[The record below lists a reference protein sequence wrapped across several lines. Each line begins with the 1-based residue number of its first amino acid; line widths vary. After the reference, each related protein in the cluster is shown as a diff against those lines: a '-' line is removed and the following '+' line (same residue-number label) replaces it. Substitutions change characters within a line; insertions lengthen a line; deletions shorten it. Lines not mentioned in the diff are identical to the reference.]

1 MTSKIKKLVV
11 MIALLVTI
19 SALMVACG
27 GAAETPAGEVEAPAE
42 ETGDMEAPAEEEAEA
57 PAEEMEVE
65 APAEDD
71 AFTIGISNPFI
82 SSEYRTQM
90 IAELIETNQE
100 YMDQGITTELVI
112 ESADTDV
119 AGQIQQLQNLMAKN
133 VDAILVNPGDVNG
146 LNATLEEAV
155 SLGIIV
161 ISVDQEL
168 NVPGV
173 YNVGIDQKEWAM
185 TSAEWLAEKL
195 GGEGDI
201 VQIEGFPGHPANV
214 ARMEGVAEVFA
225 GYPGINVLATDTGK
239 WDEATGQ
246 QVMSNFLSAYP
257 NLTGYWTQDG
267 MAIGALQAVLAANP
281 AEWPVGVG
289 EGRCQFLNLWG
300 EALAINP
307 DFDSIAVANHPGV
320 SPTGLRIAVNM
331 LLGKQVD
338 ETKLGGANGL
348 SFVLPV
354 AAVIT
359 SDNLDEGLAMCEG
372 KPDAFLL
379 DDIMTDEEVQKYFV
393 HEAGAMETFT
403 IGISN
408 PFISSEYRT
417 QMIAEL
423 IETNQEYMDQGITTE
438 LVIES
443 ADTDVA
449 GQIQQLQN
457 LMAKNVDAILV
468 NPGDVNGLNATL
480 EEAVSLGIIVISVD
494 QELNVPGVYNVGIDQ
509 KEWAMTSAEWLA
521 EKLGGEGDI
530 VQIEGFPGHPAN
542 VARMEGV
549 AEVFAGYPGI
559 NVLATDTGKWDEA
572 TGQQVMSNFL
582 SAYPNLTGYWTQD
595 GMAIGAL
602 QAVLA
607 ANPAE
612 WPVGVGEG
620 RCQFLNLWGEALA
633 INPDFDS
640 IAVANHPGVSPTGL
654 RIAVNMLL
662 GKQVDE
668 TKLGGANGLSFVLP
682 VAAVITSDN
691 LDEGLAMCEGKP
703 DAFLLD
709 DIMTDQA
716 VLDEYFK

>member
-1 MTSKIKKLVV
+1 MSKKLFTILSA
-11 MIALLVTI
+11 MLILTMLLG
-19 SALMVACG
+19 ACG
-27 GAAETPAGEVEAPAE
+27 GPTATEEPVAPPQQTEAPVA
-42 ETGDMEAPAEEEAEA
+42 TVAPAPEAQK
-57 PAEEMEVE
+57 
-65 APAEDD
+65 
-71 AFTIGISNPFI
+71 FTIGISNPFI

-90 IAELIETNQE
+90 IDELIAVNKE
-100 YMDQGITTELVI
+100 YMDAGITNELVI

-155 SLGIIV
+155 AKGIIV

-173 YNVGIDQKEWAM
+173 YNVGIDQKAWAM
-185 TSAEWLAEKL
+185 TSAKWLADKL
-195 GGEGDI
+195 GGQGDI
-201 VQIEGFPGHPANV
+201 VEIEGFPGHPANV
-214 ARMEGVAEVFA
+214 ARMDGVAEVFA
-225 GYPGINVLATDTGK
+225 KYPGINVLATDTGK

-267 MAIGALQAVLAANP
+267 MAIGALQAVMAANP
-281 AEWPVGVG
+281 AVWPQGVG
-289 EGRCQFLNLWG
+289 EGRCQYLKLWE
-300 EALAINP
+300 EALTMNP

-331 LLGKQVD
+331 LQGKKVD
-338 ETKLGGANGL
+338 ESKLGGANGL
-348 SFVLPV
+348 SFVLPL

-359 SDNLDEGLAMCEG
+359 KENLADGLAMCDG
-372 KPDAFLL
+372 KPDAYLL
-379 DDIMTDEEVQKYFV
+379 DKILTEDEVQQYFV
-393 HEAGAMETFT
+393 QEAANKTFT

-417 QMIAEL
+417 QMIDEL
-423 IETNQEYMDQGITTE
+423 IAVNKEYMDAGVGNE

-457 LMAKNVDAILV
+457 LMAKNVNAILV

-480 EEAVSLGIIVISVD
+480 LEALNKGIIVISVD

-509 KEWAMTSAEWLA
+509 KAWAETSAKWLA
-521 EKLGGEGDI
+521 DKMGGKGNI
-530 VQIEGFPGHPAN
+530 VEIEGFPGHPAN
-542 VARMEGV
+542 VARMDGV
-549 AEVFAGYPGI
+549 AEVLAGYPDI
-559 NVLATDTGKWDEA
+559 KVLASDTGKWDEA

-582 SAYPNLTGYWTQD
+582 AAYPNLDGYWTQD

-602 QAVLA
+602 QAVMA
-607 ANPAE
+607 ANPAK
-612 WPVGVGEG
+612 WPQGVGEG
-620 RCQFLNLWGEALA
+620 RCQYLKLWQEAKTM
-633 INPDFDS
+633 NPDFDS

-654 RIAVNMLL
+654 RIAYNMLQ
-662 GKQVDE
+662 GKKVDT
-668 TKLGGANGLSFVLP
+668 TKLGGSNGLSFVIPL
-682 VAAVITSDN
+682 AAVITSDN
-691 LDEGLAMCEGKP
+691 LDEGLAMCDGKP
-703 DAFLLD
+703 DAYLLD
-709 DIMTDQA
+709 NIMTDAEVQQ
-716 VLDEYFK
+716 YFK